1 MSPTDSSLDAGIEW
15 VVGGDGVEK
24 HKGRVFK
31 IIRKSRKEIYG
42 NL

>member
-1 MSPTDSSLDAGIEW
+1 MSLTDSSLDAGIEG
-15 VVGGDGVEK
+15 VARGDGVEK
-24 HKGRVFK
+24 HEGRVFK